1 MIPSTT
7 STSQITPLAP
17 ARLTT
22 DRETHRSA
30 RNSTTHVE
38 LKRLTD
44 RKLRVFANLTPRSLL
59 FPLGCEWELRK
70 KVLRTKHH
78 TNRFAVFFASLR
90 LCVSHPH
97 PSHGHRG
104 PCYGAMLRGHAT
116 GPCYGAMLRGHAT
129 GPCYGAMPRKGLA
142 PLLSKGTICCSKIK
156 SSGYQSISRLDGIVI
171 MPTRIMPTRAGRLDQ
186 GSTGW
191 PPAGGG
197 GS

>member
-44 RKLRVFANLTPRSLL
+44 RKLRVFANLTPRS
-59 FPLGCEWELRK
+59 
-70 KVLRTKHH
+70 
-78 TNRFAVFFASLR
+78 
-90 LCVSHPH
+90 
-97 PSHGHRG
+97 

>member
-78 TNRFAVFFASLR
+78 TIRFTVFFASL
-90 LCVSHPH
+90 LLFVSHPH

-104 PCYGAMLRGHAT
+104 PCYGD
-116 GPCYGAMLRGHAT
+116 
-129 GPCYGAMPRKGLA
+129 MPRKALGS
-142 PLLSKGTICCSKIK
+142 LLLKVTICCSKTT
-156 SSGYQSISRLDGIVI
+156 SPRTNPYLDLTALGD
-171 MPTRIMPTRAGRLDQ
+171 RR
-186 GSTGW
+186 
-191 PPAGGG
+191 
-197 GS
+197 

>member
-129 GPCYGAMPRKGLA
+129 GPCYGAMLRGHATERSCPPSLERDN
-142 PLLSKGTICCSKIK
+142 LLLKNQIIRVPIHI
-156 SSGYQSISRLDGIVI
+156 SI
-171 MPTRIMPTRAGRLDQ
+171 GRYCDH
-186 GSTGW
+186 
-191 PPAGGG
+191 AH
-197 GS
+197 